1 MMDKPLVGPIA
12 VRPGRT
18 TAGATLSTRRS
29 RDEITKPGRV
39 PSSGSESSVTLTPL
53 PDPHKISQVSVS
65 NIDGEEA
72 PPSNLNFDSYSDTA
86 ATDEHRS
93 IGRKRHHTD
102 ELDTGVW
109 EGHRPPKHTPGDPK
123 LIIADRYRVLERL
136 AHGGMARIYKVKHL
150 NLGKIF
156 ALKVVDRQSD
166 AAKRIEQLFFREA
179 KVASVMDHPNIVQ
192 VTDFGLDDEF
202 GAYIVMEYLKGE
214 TLHARLSRELRD
226 HQSLSI
232 ASALEIGLQTAE
244 AMHYMHSQ
252 NVIHCDIKSE
262 NIFLCQQQSEH
273 RQRTIVKLIDF
284 GLSRSKSENLQLAK
298 AEVAGTPEYMA
309 PELIQGRAPQPSMD
323 IYSLGVLFYEM
334 LTGRLPF
341 TGSMKDVINDQLFTP
356 PAPPSAALTEPL
368 DERVEAFVMRALHK
382 DPQQRH
388 ESVGR
393 VIFELRTLM
402 EMLNLRDGHRTRT
415 RPERSA
421 SDPKQAHYRGF
432 FHQCPFPMF
441 QLDRKARII
450 SGNSAFRQ
458 FVGIKKRD
466 MVGRLID
473 STRLAYVYPN
483 IVGDLN
489 LALKANRKK
498 PIQRILS
505 FTQPDGKR
513 IPMMSW
519 ITPEHDDTGRTVR
532 FYGYVHPLDRN
543 SGT

>member
-1 MMDKPLVGPIA
+1 
-12 VRPGRT
+12 
-18 TAGATLSTRRS
+18 LSRKRS
-29 RDEITKPGRV
+29 RNEITRPGRV
-39 PSSGSESSVTLTPL
+39 PSTETPSAVSLTPL
-53 PDPHKISQVSVS
+53 PDPHKIADVSVS
-65 NIDGEEA
+65 TIDGDDR
-72 PPSNLNFDSYSDTA
+72 PPSDPTFDSYTDTP
-86 ATDEHRS
+86 TTTERRRS

-102 ELDTGVW
+102 DVDTGVW
-109 EGHRPPKHTPGDPK
+109 GGHRPQKHTPGEANTV
-123 LIIADRYRVLERL
+123 IADRYRVVERL
-136 AHGGMARIYKVKHL
+136 AHGGMARIYKVKHV
-150 NLGKIF
+150 NLGKTF
-156 ALKVVDRQSD
+156 ALKVVDRKSD

-214 TLHARLSRELRD
+214 TLHARLRRELTQ
-226 HQSLSI
+226 HESLSI
-232 ASALEIGLQTAE
+232 PSALEIGLQTAE
-244 AMHYMHSQ
+244 ALHYMHSQ

-262 NIFLCQQQSEH
+262 NIFLCKHQAEH

-284 GLSRSKSENLQLAK
+284 GLSRSKASGLQLAK

-309 PELIQGRAPQPSMD
+309 PELLQGRAPQPSMD

-341 TGSMKDVINDQLFTP
+341 TGAMRDVINDQLFTS
-356 PAPPSAALTEPL
+356 PPSPSEALEEPL

-382 DPQQRH
+382 DPIGRH
-388 ESVGR
+388 ESMGR

-415 RPERSA
+415 KPDRS
-421 SDPKQAHYRGF
+421 STDHVKAHYRGF
-432 FHQCPFPMF
+432 FDLSPFPMF
-441 QLDRKARII
+441 QLDRKARIVTA
-450 SGNSAFRQ
+450 NRAFRH
-458 FVGIKKRD
+458 FVAITKRETI
-466 MVGRLID
+466 GRLID

-489 LALKANRKK
+489 AALRSRKDK

-519 ITPEHDDTGRTVR
+519 LTPESDDSGRIIR
-532 FYGYVHPLDRN
+532 FFGYVHPLEEDT
-543 SGT
+543 GP

>member
-1 MMDKPLVGPIA
+1 MS
-12 VRPGRT
+12 RP
-18 TAGATLSTRRS
+18 TR
-29 RDEITKPGRV
+29 RDEITKPGRIA
-39 PSSGSESSVTLTPL
+39 SSGSTDSVSLTPL
-53 PDPHKISQVSVS
+53 PDPQSISEVSVS
-65 NIDGEEA
+65 SIDNAA
-72 PPSNLNFDSYSDTA
+72 PPSDVAFDSYSETPPKVGQR
-86 ATDEHRS
+86 RS

-102 ELDTGVW
+102 EVDTGVW
-109 EGHRPPKHTPGDPK
+109 GGHRPLKHTPGDAQT
-123 LIIADRYRVLERL
+123 IIADRYRVMERL
-136 AHGGMARIYKVKHL
+136 AHGGMARIYKVKHV
-150 NLGKIF
+150 NLGKVF
-156 ALKVVDRQSD
+156 ALKVVDRKSD

-192 VTDFGLDDEF
+192 VTDFGLDDEI

-214 TLHARLSRELRD
+214 TLHARLRRELAQ

-232 ASALEIGLQTAE
+232 SSALEFGLQTAE
-244 AMHYMHSQ
+244 ALHYMHSQ

-262 NIFLCQQQSEH
+262 NIFLCKHQSEH

-284 GLSRSKSENLQLAK
+284 GLSRSKASNLQLAK

-323 IYSLGVLFYEM
+323 IYSLGVMFYEM

-341 TGSMKDVINDQLFTP
+341 TGTMRDVITDQLHTA
-356 PAPPSAALTEPL
+356 APSPSEALEEPL

-382 DPQQRH
+382 DPIRRH
-388 ESVGR
+388 ESMGR

-415 RPERSA
+415 KPERSA
-421 SDPKQAHYRGF
+421 TDPTQAHYRGF
-432 FHQCPFPMF
+432 FDQSPFPMF
-441 QLDRKARII
+441 QLDRKARITTA
-450 SGNSAFRQ
+450 NRAFRH
-458 FVGIKKRD
+458 FVGIKKRE

-483 IVGDLN
+483 IVDDLN
-489 LALKANRKK
+489 IAMQSKRAK

-519 ITPEHDDTGRTVR
+519 LTPEADDTGKIIR
-532 FYGYVHPLDRN
+532 FFGYVHPL
-543 SGT
+543 GE